1 MSSPVSSLLTSRD
14 NSLNAVR
21 LGLAAAVILAHSWP
35 LGGYGASAMERFGTI
50 GVNGFFALSGL
61 LIAGSRLRNG
71 FGTYIWRRAKRIF
84 PGFWA
89 CLAVTGF
96 VLAPLG
102 GVIGG
107 HGWNP
112 ADSLAYV
119 LDNAALVMTTPAI
132 GGTLAGAPNPGM
144 WNGSLWTLMYEF
156 AAYLLCGAALG
167 IVWVRRHLVASAAV
181 AAVAL
186 PLLSWWVGELSGAAH
201 MITSA
206 LRLFTFFAVGVLAYA
221 LRDWL
226 RTTTPPRGPV
236 RRRRRGA
243 DRRERVGAQPARCGA
258 AHLRAAARRWHL
270 AHLDRRPRGPL
281 LRALRLRLARPA
293 GARHARPR
301 RDRARAR
308 LRARLLRLRAA
319 AGGAVVATRG
329 APRDARVAALAADP
343 THGRPPRG
351 RPAPAARRAGR
362 GPAAAQHAPLTPS
375 APPPALRRR
384 PAPGTS
390 AASRG

>member
-14 NSLNAVR
+14 NSLNALR

-50 GVNGFFALSGL
+50 GVNGFFALSGF

-206 LRLFTFFAVGVLAYA
+206 LRLFTFFAVGVLAYG
-221 LRDWL
+221 LRDRL
-226 RTTTPPRGPV
+226 RTTTPLAALSVVAVAGLTIASESALNLL
-236 RRRRRGA
+236 GA
-243 DRRERVGAQPARCGA
+243 VPLTYALLHVGGTWRTSI
-258 AHLRAAARRWHL
+258 AAREDHSYGLYVYGWPVQQVLGMLGLGAIVPAPVFALVSFACVLPL
-270 AHLDRRPRGPL
+270 AVLSW
-281 LRALRLRLARPA
+281 RLVERPA
-293 GARHARPR
+293 MRVSLPSRPTRPTGDLHVADQPR
-301 RDRARAR
+301 RHVERAEVR
-308 LRARLLRLRAA
+308 LPLS
-319 AGGAVVATRG
+319 
-329 APRDARVAALAADP
+329 APR
-343 THGRPPRG
+343 
-351 RPAPAARRAGR
+351 
-362 GPAAAQHAPLTPS
+362 
-375 APPPALRRR
+375 
-384 PAPGTS
+384 
-390 AASRG
+390 